1 MRRLSDPG
9 TADHAHE
16 SIGSSFHSPLS
27 LGLGR
32 VRADVAPSVRSFP
45 IARHVAFYVA
55 REGGIAVLRVLHPSV
70 DVGDAFADGLSTEG

>member
-9 TADHAHE
+9 TTDHAHE

-27 LGLGR
+27 PGLGR

-55 REGGIAVLRVLHPSV
+55 RESGITVLRVLHPGM